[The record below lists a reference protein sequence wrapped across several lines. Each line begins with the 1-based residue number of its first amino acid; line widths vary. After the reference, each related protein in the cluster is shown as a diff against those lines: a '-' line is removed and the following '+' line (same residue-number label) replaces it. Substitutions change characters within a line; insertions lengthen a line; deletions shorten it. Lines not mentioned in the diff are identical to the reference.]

1 RSDDEDAEPRAAEQP
16 RKRKSGHR
24 GGVDKAGNKE
34 SARTSALADL
44 DHNALV
50 EVAIKDLMGD
60 GNKVEVVQPDKTE
73 APQKKAVFKLSYEDQ
88 VSLVQKLYGPIMSDK
103 DKFRTLKKAECSY
116 LLYKD
121 HVKWDKS
128 AGEAIDAG
136 KCKPEVESRN
146 IYTHPMLKAAFV
158 ELLLE

>member
-1 RSDDEDAEPRAAEQP
+1 
-16 RKRKSGHR
+16 
-24 GGVDKAGNKE
+24 V
-34 SARTSALADL
+34 
-44 DHNALV
+44 
-50 EVAIKDLMGD
+50 
-60 GNKVEVVQPDKTE
+60 
-73 APQKKAVFKLSYEDQ
+73 Y
-88 VSLVQKLYGPIMSDK
+88 LVQKLYGPIMSDK

-158 ELLLE
+158 ELLLEGPPRKAEILNQVRLFGARTVGAQVHSICYRTKQTPEPTPAADASCTEAWASRDWDGYKWVMNVRTNSYTPRAPEDLRL